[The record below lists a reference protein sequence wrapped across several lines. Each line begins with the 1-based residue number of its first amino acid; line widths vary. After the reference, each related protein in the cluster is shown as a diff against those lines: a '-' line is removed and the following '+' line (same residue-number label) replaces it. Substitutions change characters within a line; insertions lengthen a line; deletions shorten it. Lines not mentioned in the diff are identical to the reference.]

1 MAKKKKTIPS
11 GLLMALLLA
20 VAVIL
25 GSFLVYDQFNKLN
38 AVKDIAATEK
48 VEMQNARAELE
59 RLKELQEPQMREQL
73 ALLERLMPVQPDEN
87 ILIADI
93 NAVSMDS
100 DTHLMQIRFEQ
111 RGAKQNYTEM
121 PFKIVFEGQYH
132 GLLELLGSLQ
142 TGERAVRINEVKVG
156 KGKEELPQIKAE
168 IAASAFFT
176 GQE

>member
-1 MAKKKKTIPS
+1 
-11 GLLMALLLA
+11 LLLA
-20 VAVIL
+20 VAIIL
-25 GSFLVYDQFNKLN
+25 GSFLLYDQFNKLN

-59 RLKELQEPQMREQL
+59 RLKEIKEQEPQMQEQL

-87 ILIADI
+87 ILITDI
-93 NAVSMDS
+93 NAVSQDS
-100 DTHLMQIRFEQ
+100 YTHLMQIRFEQ
-111 RGAKQNYTEM
+111 RGVRENYTEM

-142 TGERAVRINEVKVG
+142 AGERAVRINEVKVG